1 MPGNSPNILYL
12 TKRYYTGKDLISDQ
26 YGRHWEVPRYLLK
39 SGYTINGFTFSYR
52 VRNSGQLYSEKS
64 GHSTLS
70 WTSINLGYLVI
81 PGIIRYL
88 FAMFRHSFWNKPDI
102 VLASSDAFHI
112 ILGYIVSRILGR
124 PYVADLYD
132 NYESF
137 WPTRIIGIHWLY
149 RFSIRRAELVVC
161 VSEPLAKYITGLRGR
176 DSGIAIIENGV
187 DTIHFKSLDKHSCR
201 NQLKLPN
208 DAYIVGT
215 AGSLYPNRGINT
227 LFDAFIHLEKKGK
240 KLVLALAGPLGSGIS
255 IPESSNIIY
264 LGILPYDQVSE
275 FLNALDLAVI
285 CNTENEFGKY
295 CYPQKLTEIL
305 ATKTPFVSANIGSIG
320 ALASSTCADNL
331 YEPNN
336 FMDLAHKIEKNMPL
350 PRQCD
355 LPFHEWKDVAEKFN
369 QELRKLLGT

>member
-12 TKRYYTGKDLISDQ
+12 TKRFYTGKDLISDR
-26 YGRHWEVPRYLLK
+26 YGRHWEVPRFLLK
-39 SGYTINGFTFSYR
+39 SGYTINGFAFSYR

-64 GHSTLS
+64 GFSSLS
-70 WTSINLGYLVI
+70 WTSINLGYTIV
-81 PGIIRYL
+81 PGIVRYL
-88 FAMFRHSFWNKPDI
+88 FAIFRQSLRDKPDI
-102 VLASSDAFHI
+102 VFASSDAFHI
-112 ILGYIVSRILGR
+112 ILGYFVSRILGK

-137 WPTRIIGIHWLY
+137 WPTRIAGIRWLY
-149 RFSIRRAELVVC
+149 RFSVRHAELVVC
-161 VSEPLAKYITGLRGR
+161 VSKPLAKYIANLRGR

-187 DTIHFKSLDKHSCR
+187 NTSHFKSLDKQSCR
-201 NQLKLPN
+201 NRLKLPN

-215 AGSLYPNRGINT
+215 AGSLHPNRGINI
-227 LFDAFIHLEKKGK
+227 LFDAFTHLEKKGI
-240 KLVLALAGPLGSGIS
+240 KLVLALAGPLGPGIS
-255 IPESSNIIY
+255 IPESPNIIY

-275 FLNALDLAVI
+275 FLNALDLAIV